1 MINYLNPLSRAFVA
15 LIFIVSG
22 LGKVAAFTGVAGM
35 MGAAGFPA
43 PSLFL
48 AAAIAIEVVGGT
60 LLLLGWQTR
69 PATIALIVFLVPA
82 TIVFHA
88 LPMSAGGPAVQT
100 QMVEVLK
107 NLAIIGA
114 LLKFLADGA
123 GAFGIDTVQVRRVT
137 SAVTV

>member
-1 MINYLNPLSRAFVA
+1 MTNYLHPVARAFVA
-15 LIFIVSG
+15 LIFIISG
-22 LGKVAAFTGVAGM
+22 LGKVAAFAAVAGM
-35 MGAAGFPA
+35 MGGAGFPA

-48 AAAIAIEVVGGT
+48 AGAITIEIAGGM

-69 PATIALIVFLVPA
+69 LAVIALIVFLIPA

-88 LPMSAGGPAVQT
+88 LPMSAGGQVVQE
-100 QMVEVLK
+100 QMVQVLK

-123 GAFGIDTVQVRRVT
+123 GAFALDNVQVSRVAAAST
-137 SAVTV
+137 A

>member
-1 MINYLNPLSRAFVA
+1 MTNYLHPVARALVA
-15 LIFIVSG
+15 LIFIISG
-22 LGKVAAFTGVAGM
+22 LGKVAAFAAVAGM
-35 MGAAGFPA
+35 MGGAGFPA

-48 AAAIAIEVVGGT
+48 LAAIIIEIAGGT

-69 PATIALIVFLVPA
+69 LAAIALIVFLIPA

-88 LPMSAGGPAVQT
+88 LPMSAGGPAVQE
-100 QMVEVLK
+100 QMINVLK

-123 GAFGIDTVQVRRVT
+123 GAFALDNIQVRRVAG
-137 SAVTV
+137 AVTA

>member
-1 MINYLNPLSRAFVA
+1 MTNYLHPVARAFVA
-15 LIFIVSG
+15 LIFIISG
-22 LGKVAAFTGVAGM
+22 LGKVAAFAAVAGM
-35 MGAAGFPA
+35 MGGAGFPA

-48 AAAIAIEVVGGT
+48 VAAITIEIAGGT

-69 PATIALIVFLVPA
+69 PAVIALIIFLIPA
-82 TIVFHA
+82 TIVFHV
-88 LPMSAGGPAVQT
+88 LPMSAGGQAVQT

-123 GAFGIDTVQVRRVT
+123 GAFALDNVQIRRV
-137 SAVTV
+137 SRAVTA